1 MADKTSMQEEIHYN
15 CRGLLLLPIE
25 ATTSFK
31 GKVHGQFIYYI
42 SVCNRLFL
50 VANTSVFLGF
60 SSMIM
65 IPSTNSPSYSFHKIS
80 LLHGLSLKTPSNIEH
95 ELIMPL
101 KFHVPLLNSVVKSI
115 CLSHL
120 KSQFQE
126 KCKRSS
132 NNLCRYRKI
141 SVGAES
147 RRHTLWL
154 EFAQRVSWPCPAH
167 AWPAIGFWYGC
178 QLSSRSFFPCLGQ
191 SKSAKS

>member
-1 MADKTSMQEEIHYN
+1 MANKTSMQEEIHYN

-101 KFHVPLLNSVVKSI
+101 KFHVPLLNSVVKSRSAFPTLNLNFKKNARDQVTI
-115 CLSHL
+115 RAGIGKYLWEL
-120 KSQFQE
+120 KAE
-126 KCKRSS
+126 DI
-132 NNLCRYRKI
+132 LCD
-141 SVGAES
+141 
-147 RRHTLWL
+147 
-154 EFAQRVSWPCPAH
+154 
-167 AWPAIGFWYGC
+167 
-178 QLSSRSFFPCLGQ
+178 
-191 SKSAKS
+191 